1 MYDII
6 IIGAGPAGLTAA
18 IYARRAGKSV
28 LVLEAKT
35 YGGQIVNTTDIENY
49 PAEPGISGLDLAK
62 KMYDQAKNLG
72 TEFKF
77 EKVEDIAGGEV
88 KTVKTDEGSYESK
101 AIIIATGTD
110 YKKLEIEN
118 EEKLAGHGI
127 SYCAIC
133 DGNLYKDKVVAVAGG
148 GNSALYESLY
158 LADIV
163 KKLYLVHRRDEFR
176 GDDTLTKKLEE
187 KPNVEFIL
195 GSNVTKLNG
204 KDKLESIE
212 INGEKTLEVSCLF
225 VAVGREPKNTF
236 SKIEK
241 DMNGFIQA
249 SEDCKTNLD
258 GIFVAGD
265 ARTKSTRQIVTA
277 VSDGA
282 VAATAA
288 IKYLSG
294 GYYGAH
300 Q

>member
-28 LVLEAKT
+28 LVLEEKT
-35 YGGQIVNTTDIENY
+35 YGGQIVNTVDIENY
-49 PAEPGISGLDLAK
+49 PAEPGISGLELAK
-62 KMYDQAKNLG
+62 KMYDQAKKLG
-72 TEFKF
+72 TEFEF
-77 EKVEDIAGGEV
+77 EKVEDIVGGEV
-88 KTVKTDEGSYESK
+88 KTVKTDEKEYQAK

-110 YKKLEIEN
+110 YKKLGIKDED
-118 EEKLAGHGI
+118 KFAGHGL

-133 DGNLYKDKVVAVAGG
+133 DGDLYKDKVVAVAGG

-176 GDDTLTKKLEE
+176 GDDTLIKKLEE

-212 INGEKTLEVSCLF
+212 INGEKNLEVSCLF
-225 VAVGREPKNTF
+225 VAIGREPKNTF

-249 SEDCKTNLD
+249 GEDCKTNLD

-294 GYYGAH
+294 GYYGSH
-300 Q
+300 